1 MPIRHIPVIKM
12 SDFFI
17 GMPLA
22 LLIAKFIK
30 QLVMN
35 FNKRYKQKINI
46 GGTTYVDSTQKQ

>member
-1 MPIRHIPVIKM
+1 MPIRHISVIKM

-46 GGTTYVDSTQKQ
+46 GGTTYVDST